1 MADHEDQQART
12 RLSDK
17 EKLEKRVAR
26 NSITVESADKIKSAY
41 VWRHIFTFRYQEDI
55 VASPSRASDDPVR

>member
-12 RLSDK
+12 RLSEK

-26 NSITVESADKIKSAY
+26 NTITVESADKIKSAY
-41 VWRHIFTFRYQEDI
+41 VWRLIFSSKYQEDT
-55 VASPSRASDDPVR
+55 VASPSRASDVPVR